1 MKWASH
7 ILPSYYLWNVENK
20 NNEIYLTFDDGPTP
34 ELTEK
39 ILEILTKKNVLAT
52 FFLVGNNVEKYP
64 KLYDLILE
72 NGHSVGNHTFNHF
85 KGWKTPTNLYVQ
97 NVVKAS
103 QIIDSNLFRPPYGKM
118 TLRQG
123 HRLKSQFQIIM
134 WTLLT
139 KDYDKSICPEDCLSR
154 AKKVKSGDILV
165 FHDNVKASKNMLY
178 ALPLFIDFALEKG
191 FVFKKL

>member
-20 NNEIYLTFDDGPTP
+20 NNEIYLTFDDGPTL

-39 ILEILTKKNVLAT
+39 ILEILSKKNVLAT
-52 FFLVGNNVEKYP
+52 FFLVGNNVDKHP
-64 KLYDLILE
+64 KLYDLIIE
-72 NGHSVGNHTFNHF
+72 NGHSIGNHTHNHL

-103 QIIDSNLFRPPYGKM
+103 RIIDSNLFRPPYGKM

-123 HRLKSQFQIIM
+123 HRLKSQFKIIM
-134 WTLLT
+134 WSLLT
-139 KDYDKSICPEDCLSR
+139 KDYDNSISPEYCLSR
-154 AKKVKSGDILV
+154 AKKVKSGDIIV